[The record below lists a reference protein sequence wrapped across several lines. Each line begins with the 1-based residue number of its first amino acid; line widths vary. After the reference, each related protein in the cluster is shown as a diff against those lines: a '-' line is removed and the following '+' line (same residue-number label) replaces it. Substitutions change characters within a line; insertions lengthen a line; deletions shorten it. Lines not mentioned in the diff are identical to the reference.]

1 MEKIT
6 NYQLFSLTALF
17 QIGTSSIFG
26 FAAGAGKDA
35 WISIAISTFLG
46 SIIIAMYIILMRLQ
60 PGLTLVE
67 WFPAQFGRWIGTP
80 ISWLYPLIF
89 IYDAGRGVADL
100 SYLIPS
106 TLLPKTPPIVI
117 VGLFMLVI
125 LYGVYY
131 GIQLLGNMAG
141 LFLPIILFL
150 LIIEAIMLFA
160 SRVVHLTY
168 LQPVLDLG
176 WGRIWDAVWPVG
188 ITQSFAET
196 IEFAMLWT
204 LVKQKERIMKTTL
217 LATISAGIF
226 LAIFDCLAVTV
237 LGEST
242 FQRSIFPL
250 YTLIQQIEISDFIE
264 NMDVIGILYI
274 TVNAFFKIS
283 LHIMVATLAIQKLTY
298 IQNKQFILLPVVLT
312 ALFFGMTMS
321 TSITEHIYG
330 VAFKILSPY
339 FWVPLFLVL
348 PGILLIV
355 IWIKKKI
362 FKITT

>member
-6 NYQLFSLTALF
+6 NYQLFSLMVLF

-26 FAAGAGKDA
+26 FAASAGKDA
-35 WISIAISTFLG
+35 WISIALSTILG
-46 SIIIAMYIILMRLQ
+46 SFIIAMYIVLMRLN

-106 TLLPKTPPIVI
+106 TLLPRTPPIVT
-117 VGLFMLVI
+117 VGLFMLVV
-125 LYGVYY
+125 LYGVYH
-131 GIQLLGNMAG
+131 GIQLLGKMAG
-141 LFLPIILFL
+141 LFLPIIFL
-150 LIIEAIMLFA
+150 VFIVETILLFA
-160 SRVVHLTY
+160 SKIVRLTY
-168 LQPVLDLG
+168 LLPVLDLG
-176 WGRIWDAVWPVG
+176 WGRVWGAVWPIG

-196 IEFAMLWT
+196 IEFAMIWT
-204 LVKQKERIMKTTL
+204 LVKPKKKVMTTSL
-217 LATISAGIF
+217 LATLSVGIF
-226 LAIFDCLAVTV
+226 LASLDCLAISV
-237 LGEST
+237 LGEDI
-242 FQRSIFPL
+242 FQRSIFPV
-250 YTLIQQIEISDFIE
+250 YTLIQQIGVGDVIE
-264 NMDVIGILYI
+264 NVDVIGVLYI

-283 LHIMVATLAIQKLTY
+283 LHIMMATLAIQQLTY
-298 IQNKQFILLPVVLT
+298 IKNRKVILFPVVFT
-312 ALFFGMTMS
+312 AIFVGLTMS
-321 TSITEHIYG
+321 TSIVEHIYG

-355 IWIKKKI
+355 IWIKKRI
-362 FKITT
+362 FKITS